1 MKISATEEYGL
12 RILLRIASA
21 GEVGMSIPQVSAA
34 EGLSEPYAGKL
45 TRLLRIS
52 GFIKSTRGQKGGY
65 VLAQPAELIRIGS
78 VLRALDGSLFDE
90 KFCGTH
96 TGVQKFCTHSVDCSV
111 KSLWKTIQ
119 GTVDNVLSGITL
131 QDMMWDFS
139 RRQAINEADETKLTN
154 GLNVSGSHKIKQGI
168 HER

>member
-21 GEVGMSIPQVSAA
+21 GDIGMSIPQVSAA

-45 TRLLRIS
+45 TRLLRMS

-65 VLAQPAELIRIGS
+65 VLAHSPELIQIGA

-96 TGVQKFCTHSVDCSV
+96 TGVQKFCSHTVDCSV

-119 GTVDNVLSGITL
+119 GTIDQVLDDITL
-131 QDMMWDFS
+131 QDMMRDFKGH
-139 RRQAINEADETKLTN
+139 AVTF
-154 GLNVSGSHKIKQGI
+154 NVMDRSGV
-168 HER
+168 

>member
-21 GEVGMSIPQVSAA
+21 GDAGMSIPQVSAA
-34 EGLSEPYAGKL
+34 EGLSEPYTGKL
-45 TRLLRIS
+45 TRLLRMS

-65 VLAQPAELIRIGS
+65 VLAQPPEQIQIGA

-96 TGVQKFCTHSVDCSV
+96 TGVQKFCSHTVDCSV

-119 GTVDNVLSGITL
+119 GTIDQVLDDITL
-131 QDMMWDFS
+131 RDMIRDF
-139 RRQAINEADETKLTN
+139 N
-154 GLNVSGSHKIKQGI
+154 GHAVSFKMMDRNSV
-168 HER
+168 